1 MKFQAIVLAS
11 FLVMPYALADDQ
23 GGLKQD
29 AAPPPP
35 HAIEDGY
42 RGTDDAKKMTVDFA
56 KNMHDGASVSL
67 RGNLISH
74 KGEDRYVFRDKSGEI
89 NVVIPAAVF
98 DGREV
103 QPDQMITPPP
113 PHAIEDGYRGTDD
126 AKKMT
131 VDFAKNMHDGAS
143 VSLRGNLI
151 SHKGEDRYVFRDKSG
166 EINVVIPA
174 AVFDGREVQPDQMI
188 NISGSLDKKSAP
200 AVVRVTHLQK

>member
-42 RGTDDAKKMTVDFA
+42 RGTDD
-56 KNMHDGASVSL
+56 
-67 RGNLISH
+67 
-74 KGEDRYVFRDKSGEI
+74 
-89 NVVIPAAVF
+89 
-98 DGREV
+98 
-103 QPDQMITPPP
+103 
-113 PHAIEDGYRGTDD
+113 
-126 AKKMT
+126 
-131 VDFAKNMHDGAS
+131 
-143 VSLRGNLI
+143 SLRGNLI